1 MLSHAEGKQP
11 PVSERTPLIMT
22 GASFVETMAKPA
34 VAAGGTTL
42 REAVDKGGQHGLVSD
57 GYTDE
62 AEAVCFGYEQ
72 EAYAALARLPAIHT
86 YTMIAFFCY
95 FGHVWLMMQRPDIA
109 VTIITA
115 MMSYGLV
122 RFWIIWASAIH
133 GMYLL
138 YKCDSRDP
146 MYWQRQTRPL
156 GAPDF
161 NSVWHAVMI
170 PNYKEPVGKLRQTLD
185 TIAANSIAK
194 QIVVCMAMEARDPN
208 AVIVADALQAE
219 YAGRLGGF
227 CYSLHPIIDGEVA
240 GKSSNEN
247 WAARC
252 VSKYLVDTLRVP
264 ETSVVLTTC
273 DADTFFHNNHFAF
286 ITHSFICDGE
296 DRFHKFYFP
305 VTNFMPNIHEVPGV
319 CSSRYTFLSLARLA
333 EMGCPVS
340 TPFPLAIYS
349 LSLVLAKKAAFWDPT
364 VIPEDW
370 HMYFRCQFADQGQVT
385 ATRLMMLVGTEC
397 VEGKDYVDSVKEC
410 YDQSV
415 RWQWGAVDVGY
426 LMVQACNRWDVPI
439 MTRLSTLTFA
449 YDHHLFTVFSMVA
462 LMSAPFLYGQLPV
475 LLDMNLWTGA
485 VTVTL
490 LWVIMF
496 WLWIVH
502 INIHFFCM
510 CLLDHKIRND
520 ILKDRL
526 HFDAA
531 VVSASSKVSGW
542 WANGPLRW
550 LTLLTFPLADI
561 FLFIIPTIHAH
572 TKMFF
577 TGGSFNYIPSAKQG
591 ERRPTGAPPATAEP
605 APEPEAIYAK
615 DQNV

>member
-1 MLSHAEGKQP
+1 M
-11 PVSERTPLIMT
+11 
-22 GASFVETMAKPA
+22 
-34 VAAGGTTL
+34 
-42 REAVDKGGQHGLVSD
+42 
-57 GYTDE
+57 
-62 AEAVCFGYEQ
+62 
-72 EAYAALARLPAIHT
+72 
-86 YTMIAFFCY
+86 
-95 FGHVWLMMQRPDIA
+95 
-109 VTIITA
+109 
-115 MMSYGLV
+115 
-122 RFWIIWASAIH
+122 
-133 GMYLL
+133 
-138 YKCDSRDP
+138 
-146 MYWQRQTRPL
+146 
-156 GAPDF
+156 
-161 NSVWHAVMI
+161 
-170 PNYKEPVGKLRQTLD
+170 
-185 TIAANSIAK
+185 
-194 QIVVCMAMEARDPN
+194 
-208 AVIVADALQAE
+208 
-219 YAGRLGGF
+219 
-227 CYSLHPIIDGEVA
+227 
-240 GKSSNEN
+240 
-247 WAARC
+247 
-252 VSKYLVDTLRVP
+252 
-264 ETSVVLTTC
+264 
-273 DADTFFHNNHFAF
+273 
-286 ITHSFICDGE
+286 
-296 DRFHKFYFP
+296 
-305 VTNFMPNIHEVPGV
+305 
-319 CSSRYTFLSLARLA
+319 
-333 EMGCPVS
+333 
-340 TPFPLAIYS
+340 
-349 LSLVLAKKAAFWDPT
+349 
-364 VIPEDW
+364 
-370 HMYFRCQFADQGQVT
+370 T

-397 VEGKDYVDSVKEC
+397 VEGKDYVDSLKEC

-531 VVSASSKVSGW
+531 VVSASSEVSGW